1 MRRVSASEVVRTHQS
16 NVDFHSSTA
25 FVNQSYLIPNLRLP
39 SGRLVSYVRSAMGVR
54 RSRVSSWVRLSSE
67 MCTVK
72 GVTFAL
78 LLMVDSCAMSVLS
91 ITWSFIVGG
100 LVG

>member
-1 MRRVSASEVVRTHQS
+1 
-16 NVDFHSSTA
+16 
-25 FVNQSYLIPNLRLP
+25 
-39 SGRLVSYVRSAMGVR
+39 
-54 RSRVSSWVRLSSE
+54 VRLSSE